1 MPEVAD
7 TPIVTGVVPR
17 VLDRLASLRELLIV
31 LGVALATRLGY
42 WILITPSY
50 VPESDAAQYQDLAR
64 YLLRG
69 EGYSQLFPQLY
80 PHPTAFRPPGYPFM
94 LAGAIKVLGDNVVSG
109 RILSLVFG
117 LVTVALVYLLT
128 RHLAPGRAA
137 LVAAMAVALY
147 PPLIANDT
155 MLLTE
160 SLSLALIAG
169 LMLALVCRR
178 WPAAAALC
186 GLLVLTR
193 ASAQYLVVPLALW
206 VLWRLGWR
214 RALGF
219 LAIVLAV
226 VSPWIIRNQ
235 IQLGSA
241 VYVTSNGFNL
251 VGTYSP
257 ASRESERFVDPVI
270 DGRFEQFRLAQF
282 NEADWADQLQAFA
295 LHDIR
300 THPGQVPGVVWRNAQ
315 HLFEFTPQ
323 FNEWAENADGR
334 NLDFRSATLWLF
346 YPVTVIGLFGLY
358 VRRRS
363 PDVLLIIGV
372 GAYFVLGSLVL
383 VSPPRLRSP
392 FDLCCCIGVGLAVQ
406 WWASRRATPVRTS
419 TGPAACA

>member
-1 MPEVAD
+1 MTGSAAAS
-7 TPIVTGVVPR
+7 VTSW
-17 VLDRLASLRELLIV
+17 LAARRELLIV
-31 LGVALATRLGY
+31 LAVALAARVLY
-42 WILITPSY
+42 WLLITPSY

-64 YLLRG
+64 YILRG

-80 PHPTAFRPPGYPFM
+80 PHPTAFRPPGYPYL
-94 LAGAIKVLGDNVVSG
+94 LAGTIKVFGDNVVSG
-109 RILSLVFG
+109 RILSLVCG

-137 LVAAMAVALY
+137 IVAGLAVALY

-160 SLSLALIAG
+160 SLSLALLAG

-178 WPAAAALC
+178 WPGAAVLC
-186 GLLVLTR
+186 GLLILTR

-219 LAIVLAV
+219 VAIAIAV
-226 VSPWIIRNQ
+226 VSPWIIRNE
-235 IQLGSA
+235 IQLGSPI
-241 VYVTSNGFNL
+241 YVTSNGFNL
-251 VGTYSP
+251 AGTYSP
-257 ASRESERFVDPVI
+257 AARESERFVDPVI

-282 NEADWADQLQAFA
+282 DEADWADQLQSFA

-300 THPGQVPGVVWRNAQ
+300 THPGQVPGVMWRNAQ
-315 HLFEFTPQ
+315 HLFEFTPK
-323 FNEWAENADGR
+323 FNEWAERVDGR
-334 NLDFRSATLWLF
+334 NLDFRTATLWLF
-346 YPVTVIGLFGLY
+346 YPVTVVGLFGLI

-363 PDVLLIIGV
+363 PDVLLVGGV
-372 GAYFVLGSLVL
+372 AAYFVLGSLVL

-406 WWASRRATPVRTS
+406 WWMVRRG
-419 TGPAACA
+419 TGRGAPA